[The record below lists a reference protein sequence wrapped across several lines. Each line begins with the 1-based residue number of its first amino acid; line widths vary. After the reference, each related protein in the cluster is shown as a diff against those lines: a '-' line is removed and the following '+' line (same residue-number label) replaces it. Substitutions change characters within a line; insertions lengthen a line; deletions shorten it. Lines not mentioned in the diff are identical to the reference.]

1 MPCAAKMSHLKILQ
15 GTGNDK
21 RVSSRNAPK
30 KRCSRLLLCAIFFF
44 FFFFFFFFLEL
55 KKNKIFFFFFFF
67 FFFFLQLPKLKIVI
81 LFRKENSEEVKKERE
96 GQIFL
101 GDRSLRKYDCFVVL
115 ACEPQLPQPH
125 PPGESLLGG

>member
-30 KRCSRLLLCAIFFF
+30 NGTLCDFCFFF
-44 FFFFFFFFLEL
+44 V
-55 KKNKIFFFFFFF
+55 
-67 FFFFLQLPKLKIVI
+67 FLQLPKLEIVI
-81 LFRKENSEEVKKERE
+81 LVRKENSEQVKKEPE

-101 GDRSLRKYDCFVVL
+101 GDKSLWKIRLSPIF
-115 ACEPQLPQPH
+115 
-125 PPGESLLGG
+125 

>member
-30 KRCSRLLLCAIFFF
+30 NDVADYSSVR
-44 FFFFFFFFLEL
+44 FFFL
-55 KKNKIFFFFFFF
+55 
-67 FFFFLQLPKLKIVI
+67 FFLAITKLKIVI
-81 LFRKENSEEVKKERE
+81 LVGKENSEEVKKEQE

-101 GDRSLRKYDCFVVL
+101 GDRSHTTVL
-115 ACEPQLPQPH
+115 
-125 PPGESLLGG
+125 

>member
-1 MPCAAKMSHLKILQ
+1 MLCAAKMSHLKILQ

-30 KRCSRLLLCAIFFF
+30 NVADYSSVR
-44 FFFFFFFFLEL
+44 
-55 KKNKIFFFFFFF
+55 FF

-81 LFRKENSEEVKKERE
+81 LVRKENSEEVKKEQE

-101 GDRSLRKYDCFVVL
+101 GDRSHKTVL
-115 ACEPQLPQPH
+115 
-125 PPGESLLGG
+125 

>member
-1 MPCAAKMSHLKILQ
+1 MLCAAKMSHLKILQ

-30 KRCSRLLLCAIFFF
+30 NAADYSVR
-44 FFFFFFFFLEL
+44 
-55 KKNKIFFFFFFF
+55 FFFF

-81 LFRKENSEEVKKERE
+81 LVRKENSEEVKKEQE

-101 GDRSLRKYDCFVVL
+101 ADRSHTTVL
-115 ACEPQLPQPH
+115 
-125 PPGESLLGG
+125 